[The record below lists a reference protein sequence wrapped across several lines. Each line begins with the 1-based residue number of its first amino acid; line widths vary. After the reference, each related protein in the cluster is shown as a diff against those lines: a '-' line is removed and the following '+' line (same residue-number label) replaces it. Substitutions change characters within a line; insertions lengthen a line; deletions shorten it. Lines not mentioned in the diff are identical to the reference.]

1 MVSNGF
7 NKKEVM
13 LEITHRGQVLD
24 VPVSSHAC
32 GIGSKDVFCPQW
44 ACLPPSGELHGNFIS
59 TLYPFNSTQIYAANY
74 TSLAREGFRRI
85 RLLL

>member
-24 VPVSSHAC
+24 VPVSSCAC

-44 ACLPPSGELHGNFIS
+44 ACLGVRWGDNISLLSFSQKEQVGVRLMLGLPSPIWR
-59 TLYPFNSTQIYAANY
+59 TPW
-74 TSLAREGFRRI
+74 
-85 RLLL
+85 